1 VSSIRPIYHGGVS
14 SLTAETRPPG
24 LSPQRRKS
32 IGTLAG
38 LLVSAPALLIVM
50 GVAIEGHP
58 LPIVFPADAPTVAPL
73 QLLVDS
79 PFSLAAMVLA
89 SLIMTSLLIARPTR
103 VVAVLGVVFCLFF
116 AFFDAVEL
124 ISKAQAGLVVFVVIA
139 VAALALR
146 AVTTVLCL
154 RLARA

>member
-1 VSSIRPIYHGGVS
+1 MSSILPIYHVGVS
-14 SLTAETRPPG
+14 SLTVETRPAG

-50 GVAIEGHP
+50 GIAIEGHP
-58 LPIVFPADAPTVAPL
+58 LPIVFPTDAPTAAPL

-79 PFSLAAMVLA
+79 PFSLAAMVVA
-89 SLIMTSLLIARPTR
+89 SLIMTTLLIARPTR
-103 VVAVLGVVFCLFF
+103 IVAGLGVVFCLFF
-116 AFFDAVEL
+116 AFFDVVEL
-124 ISKAQAGLVVFVVIA
+124 LSKAQAGLVGFVVIA
-139 VAALALR
+139 FAALALR
-146 AVTTVLCL
+146 AITAVLCV